1 MSDLPRV
8 HNRHAPARCHGDALL
23 RAAAIEAGRGEE

>member
-1 MSDLPRV
+1 MTDLPSV

-23 RAAAIEAGRGEE
+23 RAALKMECSA